1 MPENNG
7 NESGAHSVE
16 FSLPLHVYKQI
27 GMNGRPDLYLIAV
40 WEGTS
45 LMPLCH
51 LQPLDIALDKLRER
65 MSRAG
70 KAQALQ
76 TT

>member
-7 NESGAHSVE
+7 HRSGAHSVE

-27 GMNGRPDLYLIAV
+27 GANGRPDLYLIAV

-65 MSRAG
+65 LSSAG
-70 KAQALQ
+70 KTHALQ
-76 TT
+76 T

>member
-1 MPENNG
+1 MPETNG
-7 NESGAHSVE
+7 NGSGVHSVE

-27 GMNGRPDLYLIAV
+27 GANGRPDLYLIAV
-40 WEGTS
+40 WEGTT

-65 MSRAG
+65 LNSAG
-70 KAQALQ
+70 KTQALQ